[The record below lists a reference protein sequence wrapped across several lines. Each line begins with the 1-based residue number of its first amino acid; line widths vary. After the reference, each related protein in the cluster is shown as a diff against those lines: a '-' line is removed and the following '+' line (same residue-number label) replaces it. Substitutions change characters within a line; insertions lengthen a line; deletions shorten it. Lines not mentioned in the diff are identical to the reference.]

1 MCVVEDVV
9 FIHSELCCS
18 KIHIFFVNNKLY
30 FKKLW
35 NVDENSEHQS
45 RKDEGK
51 EVDEGR
57 GSKLVLSVQKWPTYC
72 QEPLCGYAHD
82 QECFPGHHYVL
93 QRVPDEREGID
104 INYVLLI
111 NDNISK
117 NEEEEEDVTD
127 GQGEKTL
134 VEC

>member
-9 FIHSELCCS
+9 LVHPKLCSSKVNFAFITNQLHLKELW
-18 KIHIFFVNNKLY
+18 Y
-30 FKKLW
+30 
-35 NVDENSEHQS
+35 VDEKSKHKS
-45 RKDEGK
+45 GKDEGQQ
-51 EVDEGR
+51 VDEGR
-57 GSKLVLSVQKWPTYC
+57 CSKLVPSVKKRATYC
-72 QEPLCGYAHD
+72 QESLRGYAHG

-111 NDNISK
+111 NDDIRK